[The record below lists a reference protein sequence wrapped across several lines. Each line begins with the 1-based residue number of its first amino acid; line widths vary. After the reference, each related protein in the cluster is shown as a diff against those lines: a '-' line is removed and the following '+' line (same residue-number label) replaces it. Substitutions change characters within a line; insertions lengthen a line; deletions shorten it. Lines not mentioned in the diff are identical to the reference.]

1 MLEGPYS
8 GPNMN
13 TTITVPGDSPYGD
26 ITGINPIPAGV
37 VDWVWLELRNK
48 ITNTIIESSRSAFLL
63 YNGKIVDTDGTSA
76 VSFLNATDTQYYIV
90 VKHRN
95 HLGIMSS
102 SLIP

>member
-1 MLEGPYS
+1 MYYFIVAQDIHNNLSPLSTDNINSVFIVDIKIMLEGPYT

-48 ITNTIIESSRSAFLL
+48 IAKYNYRIISISIFI
-63 YNGKIVDTDGTSA
+63 K
-76 VSFLNATDTQYYIV
+76 
-90 VKHRN
+90 
-95 HLGIMSS
+95 
-102 SLIP
+102 